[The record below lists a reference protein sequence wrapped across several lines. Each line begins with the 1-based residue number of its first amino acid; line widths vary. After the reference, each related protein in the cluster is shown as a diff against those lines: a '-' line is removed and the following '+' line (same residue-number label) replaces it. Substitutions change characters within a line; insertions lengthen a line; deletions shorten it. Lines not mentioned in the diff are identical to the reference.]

1 MNTKLGVIKRCK
13 LSDFNSV
20 RKSGLIALNLDDG
33 DELRW
38 VKITDGSKYLLIATK
53 DGKAIRFKEKEL
65 RVLGR
70 NSRGVRSIKLQDNDE
85 VIGFITTKEN
95 DNILTVSETG
105 NARISPV
112 SDYRLQ
118 SRGGLGVINYH
129 VKEHGKVAA
138 ILNVSLDKDVMAISS
153 DGTIIRFSADSVRQC
168 SRPSKGV
175 KIMRLSGNSIVVAAT
190 EAEKQEDMGEQ
201 DEQTSTIE
209 DSNPSKQEILEN
221 HSEIDL
227 STEENE

>member
-1 MNTKLGVIKRCK
+1 MNTKFGVIKRCK

-38 VKITDGSKYLLIATK
+38 VKITDGNQYLLIATK
-53 DGKAIRFKEKEL
+53 NGKAIRFKEDEL

-85 VIGFITTKEN
+85 VIGFITTQEN

-138 ILNVSLDKDVMAISS
+138 ILNINLNKDVMAISS

-175 KIMRLSGNSIVVAAT
+175 KIMRLSGDSIVVAAT
-190 EAEKQEDMGEQ
+190 EIEKQENIGEQ
-201 DEQTSTIE
+201 DEQTGAIE
-209 DSNPSKQEILEN
+209 DNNSERQEILEN
-221 HSEIDL
+221 QSESDF
-227 STEENE
+227 STE